1 MIKKIEF
8 TMKDQNVHTGG
19 NSRPG
24 IASWSLLLLFA
35 VFMASCQKDNSAGT
49 QPNPSISLNSTAA
62 LATNTDIDAGPLYLG
77 TAIDFTILAET
88 GISTTGVTSVTG
100 NMGVSPISSTGVTGF
115 ALIADATN
123 TFSRSHIVIGKIF
136 ASNYATPT
144 PARMTT
150 AISDMKS
157 AFTRGN
163 GLIHPPPIIN
173 KFAGNISG
181 RILGPGLYKWGTGVL
196 VTSAGVTLSGLADD
210 VFVFQ
215 IANNLT
221 ISNSAIVTLKGGVQ
235 AKNIF
240 WIVSGKATLGTG
252 VKFSGNIL
260 SKTLI
265 SVNTGTQVH
274 GRLLAQTA
282 VTLNAADVKPL

>member
-1 MIKKIEF
+1 MIKKIGDTTELQH
-8 TMKDQNVHTGG
+8 KQVNGYSKQW
-19 NSRPG
+19 N
-24 IASWSLLLLFA
+24 ASWSLLLL
-35 VFMASCQKDNSAGT
+35 VTIFMASCQKDNSAGT
-49 QPNPSISLNSTAA
+49 QPNPSIPVNSTTAS
-62 LATNTDIDAGPLYLG
+62 ATNTDIDAGPLYLG
-77 TAIDFTILAET
+77 TAIDFTILSES

-100 NMGVSPISSTGVTGF
+100 NMGVSPIASTGITGF
-115 ALIADATN
+115 GLIADATN
-123 TFSRSHIVIGKIF
+123 TFSRSSLVVGKIF
-136 ASNYATPT
+136 ASNYAPPT

-157 AFTRGN
+157 AFTKGN
-163 GLIHPPPIIN
+163 GLIHPSPVIN

-181 RILGPGLYKWGTGVL
+181 RTLAPGLYKWGTGVL

-210 VFVFQ
+210 VFIFQ
-215 IANNLT
+215 IAKNLT

-235 AKNIF
+235 AKNVF

-252 VKFSGNIL
+252 VKFSGDIL

-282 VTLNAADVKPL
+282 VTLNAADVKPQ